1 MAAMPASTE
10 SCQYQTGKTLGNGT
24 YAIVKEAIHIET
36 GKRYACKVI
45 NKRLMHGREYMVR
58 NEIDVLKRISSGN
71 SNIVTLHDYFET
83 PHSVYLC
90 FDLCTGGELFDRICG
105 KGNYYEKYGLP
116 YCEPDAADLVRTI
129 LTAVAL
135 IHSAGIVHG
144 DIKPENLLFRTPAE
158 DADIMIADFGLS
170 RFMDGE
176 KLSQLTEVC
185 GTHGYMAPEIFLQ
198 SVVTYALLVGYT
210 PFDRDTP
217 QAEMEA
223 VIAGD
228 YSFDPEEPWADVSGT
243 ARDFITACLTLDP
256 EKRPTVQQALE
267 HKWLASA
274 TPHFVP
280 SPTGGPTDLLRHV
293 KKVFD
298 AQHPCMWRE
307 LSPPSLPSSSCSPY
321 RVGYPSCTYLSF
333 YMTFLMFPPMLT
345 RPPPPTGKKA
355 AFSSNALHQIEPNT
369 AHPLG
374 KEAQK
379 FSDDLRKY
387 KEESE
392 QEVLE
397 VSVVHLITYFSSVG
411 GVFSPRAGAGSP
423 LPMAFPG
430 LASHGRVCAAHRYI
444 FPHIPS

>member
-1 MAAMPASTE
+1 MPASTE

-24 YAIVKEAIHIET
+24 YAIVKEAIHIQT

-45 NKRLMHGREYMVR
+45 NKRLMHGREFATR
-58 NEIDVLKRISSGN
+58 STSS
-71 SNIVTLHDYFET
+71 SAFRAATPNIVTLHDYFET
-83 PHSVYLC
+83 PHNVYLC

-116 YCEPDAADLVRTI
+116 YCEPYVPVPRRSGVPAFRRSIPSRVLHCPLTLTRTSSDAADLVRTI
-129 LTAVAL
+129 LTA
-135 IHSAGIVHG
+135 
-144 DIKPENLLFRTPAE
+144 PENLLFRTPAE

-185 GTHGYMAPEIFLQ
+185 GTHGYMAPEIYLQ

-210 PFDRDTP
+210 PFDRNTP

-228 YSFDPEEPWADVSGT
+228 YCFEPEESWADVSGT
-243 ARDFITACLTLDP
+243 ARDFITACLTIDP

-280 SPTGGPTDLLRHV
+280 SPTGGPTDLLLHV

-298 AQHPCMWRE
+298 AQHPW
-307 LSPPSLPSSSCSPY
+307 
-321 RVGYPSCTYLSF
+321 
-333 YMTFLMFPPMLT
+333 
-345 RPPPPTGKKA
+345 KKT
-355 AFSSNALHQIEPNT
+355 AFSSTALHQINPNT

-379 FSDDLRKY
+379 LSDDLRKY

-392 QEVLE
+392 QEILE
-397 VSVVHLITYFSSVG
+397 EAAIVHHHSSEE
-411 GVFSPRAGAGSP
+411 
-423 LPMAFPG
+423 
-430 LASHGRVCAAHRYI
+430 
-444 FPHIPS
+444 